1 MTKFYIFIPIFLL
14 FGCTAQYR
22 CATRIDIINSCSNP
36 IKIEIENFTNLEN
49 ITHKSLTTEPSQRV
63 NIGFFI
69 GLNCRL
75 DDSVFENYKITISTN
90 KQTTILDKYEVTNKI
105 SIDQNSSS
113 KDTKIWIFDPKEL
126 CQ

>member
-1 MTKFYIFIPIFLL
+1 MILI

-22 CATRIDIINSCSNP
+22 CATRIDIINSCTTP
-36 IKIEIENFTNLEN
+36 IKSEIENFTNLEEIN
-49 ITHKSLTTEPSQRV
+49 HKSLIIDPNQRS

-75 DDSVFENYKITISTN
+75 DDSVFENYTITISTSH
-90 KQTTILDKYEVTNKI
+90 KTTILDRSEIINKLL
-105 SIDQNSSS
+105 IDKSNSSQ
-113 KDTKIWIFDPKEL
+113 DTKTWILDSKEF